1 MSPAVRLVFVLHDH
15 QPVGNFD
22 GVIEQAYQDSYLP
35 FLALLERHPGI
46 RLALHTSGPLAEW
59 FDRYHP
65 DYLDRVA
72 RLVAERQIEIVGGAF
87 YEPVLAML
95 PARDR
100 IGQIRMSTE
109 WLERRF
115 QTKVTGMWV
124 AERVW
129 DPGMAR
135 DIAAA
140 GIEWTILDDSH
151 FKAAGLPDEQL
162 DRYWLTEGDG
172 DTLAVFPVSEHLRYV
187 IPFAAPQATID
198 HLRFLASRRH
208 GALAV
213 FGDDGEKFG
222 VWPDTRKACFD
233 EGWLETFFGLLEA
246 NADWISMCLP
256 SEVVRDVPPAGTVWL
271 PECSYREMM
280 EWVLPPESQLA
291 CIEARK
297 ACGVDPRLAGVA
309 RFLRGGSW
317 RNFRMR
323 YPEANEMY
331 ARMMSVSRRLE
342 RLAATEP
349 APTLAPTPVMSGPA
363 AAALAE
369 ATQALY
375 RGQCNCAYW
384 HGAFGGIYLP
394 HLRNAIY
401 RELIIADT
409 AADRA
414 ENRRA
419 PWVEAATDDYDF
431 DGRTEVRLTSDGLD
445 AWIAP
450 ARGGMLYELDLRD
463 QEHNLLATLDRR
475 PEAYHAQVLAGPGN
489 ARSVVDASQVARF
502 KQEGLERLVRYDATR
517 RKSLVDHFWDC
528 DVAALSLVEGT
539 AIERGDFAAGS
550 YEASVRRN
558 PGRIQVL
565 LSRAGNA
572 WGIPFMLSKAVT
584 LEAGSRTLE
593 IAYKLEGL
601 PRDFRQH
608 LAVEFNFAGMPD
620 RAEGRYFYDE
630 SRRSLGELGGRL
642 DLADVRAIGLVD
654 DWLGIDAR
662 LAFSEPSNGLAAGV
676 WTFPIQSVS
685 QSEGGFELVHQ
696 SVVVMPHWIITPDAD
711 GVWKVSMRLSIANL
725 KAETVGHPHVG
736 RAPTVSAAV

>member
-22 GVIEQAYQDSYLP
+22 GVIEQAYRDSYLP
-35 FLALLERHPGI
+35 FLELLERHPGI
-46 RLALHTSGPLAEW
+46 RLAIHTSGPLLEW
-59 FDRYHP
+59 LDRHHP
-65 DYLDRVA
+65 DYLDRLA
-72 RLVAERQIEIVGGAF
+72 ALVAERQVEIVGGAF

-100 IGQIRMSTE
+100 IGQIRMATD

-115 QTKVTGMWV
+115 RTKVTGMWV

-129 DPGMAR
+129 DPGMTR

-151 FKAAGLPDEQL
+151 FKAAGLPDDRL
-162 DRYWLTEGDG
+162 DRHWLTEGDG
-172 DTLAVFPVSEHLRYV
+172 ATVAVFPVSEHLRYV
-187 IPFAAPQATID
+187 IPFAAPEATID
-198 HLRFLASRRH
+198 HLRFLAARRH

-222 VWPDTRKACFD
+222 VWPDTRKTCFD
-233 EGWLETFFGLLEA
+233 DGWLERFFGLLEA
-246 NADWISMCLP
+246 NADWIAMCLP
-256 SEVVRDVPPAGTVWL
+256 SEVVTEVPPAGTVWL

-280 EWVLPPESQLA
+280 EWVLPPEPQLA
-291 CIEARK
+291 CIRGRQLA
-297 ACGVDPRLAGVA
+297 ASDPRLADVA

-317 RNFRMR
+317 RNFRLR

-331 ARMMSVSRRLE
+331 ARMMAVSGRLE
-342 RLAATEP
+342 RLAAARP
-349 APTLAPTPVMSGPA
+349 SGAAA

-394 HLRNAIY
+394 HLRNAVY
-401 RELIIADT
+401 RELITADL

-414 ENRRA
+414 EGRTA
-419 PWVEAATDDYDF
+419 PWVEAASADFDF
-431 DGRTEVRLTSDGLD
+431 DGRTEVRLSNDGLD

-450 ARGGMLYELDLRD
+450 ARGGMLYVLDLKD
-463 QEHNLLATLDRR
+463 QRHNLLATLDRQ

-489 ARSVVDASQVARF
+489 ARSVVDASQVAKF
-502 KQEGLERLVRYDATR
+502 KQEGLERLVRYDSSR

-528 DVAALSLVEGT
+528 DTTAADVVEGR
-539 AIERGDFAAGS
+539 AVERGDFSAGS
-550 YEASVRRN
+550 YEASIRRN

-565 LSRAGNA
+565 LSRSGNV
-572 WGIPFMLSKAVT
+572 WGIPLSLSKAIT

-593 IAYKLEGL
+593 IAYKLEGM
-601 PRDFRQH
+601 PHDFRQH
-608 LAVEFNFAGMPD
+608 LAIEFNFAGLPD
-620 RAEGRYFYDE
+620 RAEGRFFRDDAGC
-630 SRRSLGELGGRL
+630 SLGELGTLL
-642 DLADVRAIGLVD
+642 DRADMRSIGLVD
-654 DWLGIDAR
+654 EWLGVDAV
-662 LAFSEPSNGLAAGV
+662 LTVLPASNGAAGGL
-676 WTFPIQSVS
+676 WTFPVQSVS

-696 SVVVMPHWIITPDAD
+696 SVVAMPHWIVTPDAT
-711 GVWKVSMRLSIANL
+711 GVWKVAMKL
-725 KAETVGHPHVG
+725 TVGNPRGDAMGRPHRPATASQSTAG
-736 RAPTVSAAV
+736 SICSAP

>member
-1 MSPAVRLVFVLHDH
+1 MHPAVRFVFVLHDH
-15 QPVGNFD
+15 QPIGNFD
-22 GVIEQAYQDSYLP
+22 GVFEQAYLDSYRP
-35 FLALLERHPGI
+35 FLDLLERHPGI
-46 RLALHTSGPLAEW
+46 RLALHTSGSLAEW
-59 FDRYHP
+59 LDRHPP
-65 DYLDRVA
+65 DYLDHLA
-72 RLVAERQIEIVGGAF
+72 ALAAKGQIEIVGGGF

-100 IGQIRMSTE
+100 IAQITGYTR
-109 WLERRF
+109 WLERRLR
-115 QTKVTGMWV
+115 TKVTGMWV

-129 DPGMAR
+129 DPGMTK
-135 DIAAA
+135 DVVAA

-151 FKAAGLPDEQL
+151 FKAAGLTDDQL
-162 DRYWLTEGDG
+162 DRHWLTEGDG
-172 DTLAVFPVSEHLRYV
+172 ATLAVFPVSERLRYV
-187 IPFAAPQATID
+187 IPFAAPEATLD
-198 HLRFLASRRH
+198 HLRYLAARRH
-208 GALAV
+208 GAVAV

-222 VWPDTRKACFD
+222 VWPDTHRTCFS
-233 EGWLETFFGLLEA
+233 EGWLEQFFGLLEA
-246 NADWISMCLP
+246 NRDWIEMVLP
-256 SEVVRDVPPAGTVWL
+256 SEVVRNTPPAGTVWL
-271 PECSYREMM
+271 PECSYREMT
-280 EWVLPPESQLA
+280 EWVLPPETQLA
-291 CIEARK
+291 CIEARTL
-297 ACGVDPRLAGVA
+297 AAGEERLADVA
-309 RFLRGGSW
+309 RFIRGGSW

-331 ARMMSVSRRLE
+331 ARMMAVSGRVARLREQSV
-342 RLAATEP
+342 AEP
-349 APTLAPTPVMSGPA
+349 A
-363 AAALAE
+363 ALVEAE
-369 ATQALY
+369 QSLH

-401 RELIIADT
+401 RELIVADT

-502 KQEGLERLVRYDATR
+502 KQEGLERLVRYDSTR

-528 DVAALSLVEGT
+528 DIAAASLVEGT
-539 AIERGDFAAGS
+539 AIERGDFAAGG

-696 SVVVMPHWIITPDAD
+696 SVVVMPHWIVTPDAD

-725 KAETVGHPHVG
+725 KAEPVGQVHAG
-736 RAPTVSAAV
+736 RAPIVSAAG